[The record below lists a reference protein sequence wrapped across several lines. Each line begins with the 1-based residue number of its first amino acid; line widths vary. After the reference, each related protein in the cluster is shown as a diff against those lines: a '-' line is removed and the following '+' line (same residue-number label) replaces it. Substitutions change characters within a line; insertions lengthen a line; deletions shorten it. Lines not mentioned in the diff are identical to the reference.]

1 MIDFDNPNTFP
12 KELKNWGTEFEK
24 MILRRVNTDSI
35 EEWWQIEH
43 QLQDIRI
50 GESKL
55 VYVFLAQGFEEI
67 EALAVV
73 DILRRAELEVKTVGV
88 TGEIVGGSHGIV
100 VACDTVEGVIDPSAA
115 ELIVLPGGIPGT
127 LNLEKSA
134 VVKEAIR
141 SAMEDNRYIGAICA
155 APSILGHMGYLDD
168 REITC
173 YPGFE
178 SQMPKA
184 YYTGE
189 KVVVSDN
196 IIMGKGAGAA
206 VDFALKLVEV
216 MVSPVRAKALR
227 ESLQC

>member
-1 MIDFDNPNTFP
+1 MI
-12 KELKNWGTEFEK
+12 
-24 MILRRVNTDSI
+24 
-35 EEWWQIEH
+35 
-43 QLQDIRI
+43 
-50 GESKL
+50 
-55 VYVFLAQGFEEI
+55 YVFLANGFEEI
-67 EALAVV
+67 EALTAV
-73 DILRRAELEVKTVGV
+73 DLLRRAELSVATVGV
-88 TGEIVGGSHGIV
+88 GGKNITGSHGIPV
-100 VACDTVEGVIDPSAA
+100 TADIEEAQAETEGLKAV
-115 ELIVLPGGIPGT
+115 VLPGGMPGT

>member
-1 MIDFDNPNTFP
+1 M
-12 KELKNWGTEFEK
+12 
-24 MILRRVNTDSI
+24 
-35 EEWWQIEH
+35 
-43 QLQDIRI
+43 
-50 GESKL
+50 

-100 VACDTVEGVIDPSAA
+100 VACAA

>member
-1 MIDFDNPNTFP
+1 MGDTIIMI
-12 KELKNWGTEFEK
+12 
-24 MILRRVNTDSI
+24 
-35 EEWWQIEH
+35 
-43 QLQDIRI
+43 
-50 GESKL
+50 
-55 VYVFLAQGFEEI
+55 YVFLAQGFEEI

-88 TGEIVGGSHGIV
+88 TEEIVSGSHGIL
-100 VACDTVEGVIDPSAA
+100 VACDTVEGVIDPAA
-115 ELIVLPGGIPGT
+115 ADMIVLPGGIPGT
-127 LNLEKSA
+127 LNLEKSE

-141 SAMEDNRYIGAICA
+141 SAMENNRYVGAICA

-189 KVVVSDN
+189 PVAVSGR
-196 IIMGKGAGAA
+196 IITAKGAGAA
-206 VDFALKLVEV
+206 VEFGLKLVEV
-216 MVSPVRAKALR
+216 LTSPERAKALR
-227 ESLQC
+227 ASMQC

>member
-1 MIDFDNPNTFP
+1 M
-12 KELKNWGTEFEK
+12 
-24 MILRRVNTDSI
+24 
-35 EEWWQIEH
+35 
-43 QLQDIRI
+43 
-50 GESKL
+50 

-88 TGEIVGGSHGIV
+88 TGEIVSGSHGIL

-115 ELIVLPGGIPGT
+115 DLIVLPGGIPGT
-127 LNLEKSA
+127 LNLEKSD

-141 SAMEDNRYIGAICA
+141 SAMEDNRYVGAICA

-189 KVVVSDN
+189 RVVVSDH
-196 IIMGKGAGAA
+196 IVMGKGAGAA
-206 VDFALKLVEV
+206 VDFALKLVEI
-216 MVSPVRAKALR
+216 MTSPERAKALR

>member
-1 MIDFDNPNTFP
+1 M
-12 KELKNWGTEFEK
+12 
-24 MILRRVNTDSI
+24 
-35 EEWWQIEH
+35 
-43 QLQDIRI
+43 
-50 GESKL
+50 

-88 TGEIVGGSHGIV
+88 TGEIVGGSHGVV
-100 VACDTVEGVIDPSAA
+100 VACIDPSAA

-155 APSILGHMGYLDD
+155 APSILGHMGYLDE

-189 KVVVSDN
+189 QVVVSDN

-216 MVSPVRAKALR
+216 MVSPARAKALR
-227 ESLQC
+227 ESMQC

>member
-1 MIDFDNPNTFP
+1 M
-12 KELKNWGTEFEK
+12 
-24 MILRRVNTDSI
+24 
-35 EEWWQIEH
+35 
-43 QLQDIRI
+43 
-50 GESKL
+50 

-73 DILRRAELEVKTVGV
+73 DVLRRAELEVKTVGV

-127 LNLEKSA
+127 LNLEKSD

-141 SAMEDNRYIGAICA
+141 SAMVDNRYVGAICA
-155 APSILGHMGYLDD
+155 APSILGHMGYLDE

-189 KVVVSDN
+189 QVVVSDN

-216 MVSPVRAKALR
+216 MVSSARAKALR
-227 ESLQC
+227 ESMQC